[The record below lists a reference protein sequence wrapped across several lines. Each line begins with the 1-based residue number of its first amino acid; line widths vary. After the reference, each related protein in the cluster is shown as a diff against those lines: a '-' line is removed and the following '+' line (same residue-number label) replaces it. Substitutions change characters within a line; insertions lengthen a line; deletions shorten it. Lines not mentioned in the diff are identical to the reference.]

1 MVAIVDNKGTITTK
15 EEDAKTLSDIKAT
28 QQWYIDNAY
37 VLARTKGAGTGD
49 YYKSVVEQLDML
61 YKDIAEQLDM
71 LYKDIDAGKLGDNA
85 KTGAWYLHIKAV
97 KDNNPKS

>member
-1 MVAIVDNKGTITTK
+1 
-15 EEDAKTLSDIKAT
+15 
-28 QQWYIDNAY
+28 
-37 VLARTKGAGTGD
+37 
-49 YYKSVVEQLDML
+49 
-61 YKDIAEQLDM
+61 M

>member
-61 YKDIAEQLDM
+61 YKDI
-71 LYKDIDAGKLGDNA
+71 DAGKLGDNA
-85 KTGAWYLHIKAV
+85 KTGTWYSHIKAV
-97 KDNNPKS
+97 KDNNPK

>member
-49 YYKSVVEQLDML
+49 SYKSVV
-61 YKDIAEQLDM
+61 EQLDM

-85 KTGAWYLHIKAV
+85 KTGTWYSHIKAV
-97 KDNNPKS
+97 KDNNPK

>member
-15 EEDAKTLSDIKAT
+15 EEDVKTLSDIKAT

-37 VLARTKGAGTGD
+37 VLARTKGVGTGD
-49 YYKSVVEQLDML
+49 YYKSVV
-61 YKDIAEQLDM
+61 EQLDM

-85 KTGAWYLHIKAV
+85 KTGTWYSHIKAV
-97 KDNNPKS
+97 KDNNPK

>member
-1 MVAIVDNKGTITTK
+1 MVAIVDNKGTLTTRD
-15 EEDAKTLSDIKAT
+15 EDAKTLSDIQST

-37 VLARTKGAGTGD
+37 ILGRTGD
-49 YYKSVVEQLDML
+49 TGSNFYDSIVN
-61 YKDIAEQLDM
+61 QLDM

-85 KTGAWYLHIKAV
+85 KTGAWYLHIKSV

>member
-15 EEDAKTLSDIKAT
+15 EEDAKTLSDIQAT

-37 VLARTKGAGTGD
+37 VLARTKGAGTGT
-49 YYKSVVEQLDML
+49 Y

-85 KTGAWYLHIKAV
+85 KTGTWYSHIKAV
-97 KDNNPKS
+97 KDNNPK

>member
-28 QQWYIDNAY
+28 QQWYIDNAH

-61 YKDIAEQLDM
+61 YKDI
-71 LYKDIDAGKLGDNA
+71 DAGKLGDNA
-85 KTGAWYLHIKAV
+85 KTGTWYSHIKAV
-97 KDNNPKS
+97 KDNNPK

>member
-1 MVAIVDNKGTITTK
+1 MVALVDNKGTITTK

-61 YKDIAEQLDM
+61 YKDI
-71 LYKDIDAGKLGDNA
+71 DAGKLGDNA
-85 KTGAWYLHIKAV
+85 KTGTWYSHIKAV
-97 KDNNPKS
+97 KDNNPK

>member
-15 EEDAKTLSDIKAT
+15 EEDAKTLSDIQAT

-61 YKDIAEQLDM
+61 YKDI
-71 LYKDIDAGKLGDNA
+71 DAGKLGDNA
-85 KTGAWYLHIKAV
+85 KTGTWYSHIKAV
-97 KDNNPKS
+97 KDNNPK

>member
-28 QQWYIDNAY
+28 QKWYTDNAY
-37 VLARTKGAGTGD
+37 ILGRTGD
-49 YYKSVVEQLDML
+49 TGSNFYDSLPNQLDML
-61 YKDIAEQLDM
+61 F
-71 LYKDIDAGKLGDNA
+71 KDIDAGKLGETA
-85 KTGAWYLHIKAV
+85 KTGSWYTHIKSV